1 VDTQFSRLFV
11 TYYLSYEKRRLEDC
25 DSVDCVDPDGG
36 TDGTGNYLVHGP
48 RPAVCVKRER
58 KTVEERGCAE
68 KARPPFDFSVHST
81 IFFLRMFFSEL
92 FFVSLHPT

>member
-1 VDTQFSRLFV
+1 MITSRAFLISSPSLVYYLLFV
-11 TYYLSYEKRRLEDC
+11 IYYEKGRLEDC

-68 KARPPFDFSVHST
+68 KGTSSF
-81 IFFLRMFFSEL
+81 
-92 FFVSLHPT
+92 